1 MEPTLLPTPKS
12 LTISPGEFRLQGVV
26 EVSAPGFG
34 SLSTNLISNLERLT
48 ATVLV
53 KQPLPSGPAH
63 IEIDCLDTG
72 KDLPTFGDNESYE
85 LEISAQGIRISAH
98 RRTGIY
104 YGLQTLLQLARPDGD
119 GVVFPCCTISDEP
132 RFKWR
137 GLMLDVARHFMPLEL
152 VKRMVDGMGRAKLN
166 VLHLGLSNNQGFR
179 VESKNFPRLHTIA
192 SNGEYYTQDEIANLI
207 TFAAERGVRLV
218 PEFNMPGHSTCF
230 TLAYQELAT
239 GKPRTELRKTSGVF
253 DDEMNPASAHMD
265 RFLED
270 FIGEMAALF
279 PDPYWHFGGDEVTG
293 KAWDADEGV
302 QAFMKARDLA
312 DNRALQAH
320 FTARVL
326 KELKKHGKKAI
337 GWEEVAEGAPP
348 KDTVIQPW
356 MTPASNKIFDGY
368 PLIVSTSYY
377 LDHFL
382 RAEDYYAIDPEPE
395 DPRRNVIGAEAC
407 VWTEVMNP
415 DNVEAIIWPGAL
427 ALAARFWS
435 PQGTSDVPSPW
446 LRIMAAQDRMER
458 LGCADLDAP
467 KRLAERLCG
476 GNIPPSVALLRD
488 YTAPLVYYFVMNRAE
503 APHDVTAP
511 FSRLIETLLPE
522 TDAMHRFEALVDA
535 ALAGDRTPLIVE
547 LKRLVGLRDAFRSE
561 TARLPSLQENQPLAD
576 ALSEI
581 AKSCL
586 EVLEGRPA
594 THDLP
599 LNALMPP
606 RTNDLTG
613 VLEAVSRRRKA
624 DLRVLLQETNIAILP
639 ALRRVLESADPG
651 ATPC

>member
-1 MEPTLLPTPKS
+1 MDTVLLPVPCDIQWKDGCLPFPAHGGPGTPE
-12 LTISPGEFRLQGVV
+12 LGELITSWLSDCGDLFQIDTRPQAGEDASSRLVLSCPAPE
-26 EVSAPGFG
+26 EV
-34 SLSTNLISNLERLT
+34 
-48 ATVLV
+48 
-53 KQPLPSGPAH
+53 LPSF
-63 IEIDCLDTG
+63 E
-72 KDLPTFGDNESYE
+72 DNASYE
-85 LEISAQGIRISAH
+85 LDIDGKGIRLSAAT
-98 RRTGIY
+98 RTGIF
-104 YGLQTLLQLARPDGD
+104 YGFQTLLQLVKPQDDGLALPHCSIRD
-119 GVVFPCCTISDEP
+119 TP
-132 RFKWR
+132 RFAWR
-137 GLMLDVARHFMPLEL
+137 GLMLDVSRHFMPLDL
-152 VKRMVDGMGRAKLN
+152 VKRMIDGMSKVKLN

-179 VESKNFPRLHTIA
+179 VESKRFPRLHTVA
-192 SNGEYYTQDEIANLI
+192 SNGAFYTQDEIRALVD
-207 TFAAERGVRLV
+207 FAAKRRVRIV

-239 GKPRTELRKTSGVF
+239 GKPSTELRKTSGVF

-265 RFLED
+265 RFLEG

-302 QAFMKARDLA
+302 QAFMKAKDLA

-382 RAEDYYAIDPEPE
+382 RAEDYYAIDPGPE

-427 ALAARFWS
+427 ALAERFWS
-435 PQGTSDVPSPW
+435 PRGTSDVPSLW
-446 LRIMAAQDRMER
+446 LRIMAAQDRMVR

-467 KRLAERLCG
+467 KRLAEHLCG
-476 GNIPPSVALLRD
+476 GTVPPSVALLRD

-624 DLRVLLQETNIAILP
+624 DLPTLLQETNIAILP

>member
-1 MEPTLLPTPKS
+1 MESTLLPAPKNLTTS
-12 LTISPGEFRLQGVV
+12 LGEFRLQGVV

-34 SLSTNLISNLERLT
+34 SLATNLVSNLEALT
-48 ATVLV
+48 ATTLVLRIL
-53 KQPLPSGPAH
+53 QSAPAH
-63 IEIDCLDTG
+63 VVLDCMDPE
-72 KDLPTFGDNESYE
+72 KSLPAFGDEEGYE
-85 LEISAQGIRISAH
+85 LEIRVSGIRLSAP
-98 RRTGIY
+98 RRIGIH
-104 YGLQTLLQLARPDGD
+104 YGLQTLLQLAHPEEG
-119 GVVFPCCTISDEP
+119 GVVFPCCTIRDEP

-137 GLMLDVARHFMPLEL
+137 GLMLDVARHFLPLDL
-152 VKRMVDGMGRAKLN
+152 VKRMVNGMSRVKLN

-179 VESKNFPRLHTIA
+179 VESKKFPRLHTVA
-192 SNGEYYTQDEIANLI
+192 SNGEYFSQDDIRELI
-207 TFAAERGVRLV
+207 TFAAARGVRIV

-239 GKPRTELRKTSGVF
+239 GKPPTELRKTSGVF
-253 DDEMNPASAHMD
+253 DDEMNPASAHMG
-265 RFLED
+265 RFLEG
-270 FIGEMAALF
+270 FVGEMAALF

-293 KAWDADEGV
+293 KAWDADDGV
-302 QAFMKARDLA
+302 QAFMEANGLA

-320 FTARVL
+320 FTARIL
-326 KELKKHGKKAI
+326 RELKNHGKKAI
-337 GWEEVAEGAPP
+337 GWEEVAEGSPP
-348 KDTVIQPW
+348 KDTIIQPW
-356 MTPASNKIFDGY
+356 MTPASNEIFDGY

-395 DPRRNVIGAEAC
+395 DITRNVIGAEAC
-407 VWTEVMNP
+407 IWSEVMNP

-427 ALAARFWS
+427 ALAERFWS
-435 PQGTSDVPSPW
+435 PRGISDVPSLWP
-446 LRIMAAQDRMER
+446 RIMAAQARMER

-476 GNIPPSVALLRD
+476 GDIPPSVALLRD
-488 YTAPLVYYFVMNRAE
+488 YTAPLVYYFVINRAD
-503 APHDVTAP
+503 APHDVTRP

-522 TDAMHRFEALVDA
+522 TEALHRFEALVDA
-535 ALAGDRTPLIVE
+535 ALAGDCSRLTAE
-547 LKRLVGLRDAFRSE
+547 LRSLSGLAEAFRSE
-561 TARLPSLQENQPLAD
+561 TAGLPTLQENRPLAD

-599 LNALMPP
+599 LDALMPP
-606 RTNDLTG
+606 ASNDLTG
-613 VLEAVSRRRKA
+613 VLEAVQRRRKA
-624 DLRVLLQETNIAILP
+624 DLPVLLKETNIAILP
-639 ALRRVLESADPG
+639 ALRRVLESADLF